1 MIRFFR
7 RVRQRLLLEKN
18 TRRYLMYA
26 VGEIVLVVLGIV
38 IALQI
43 DNWNEWRQ
51 EREVEQ
57 IVLQQLKE
65 DYESDLAQINQ
76 KMHLRRVIIN
86 AALSILQAT
95 DRPEEANR
103 DSLIANLSI
112 LLIDPTFDP
121 IENDMSGT
129 GNLRLITN
137 RKLKHYL
144 STWTSDIAAV
154 RELEQ
159 NWSSIVYQ
167 QLQPTLT
174 GLGLSRDLAN
184 HFTNDLDLDWQLE
197 GERAMEKQSIGKS
210 RKPAS
215 VEEISGSKE
224 LEGLVSFAITYNT
237 AANLESES
245 VVSRIHEIL
254 ELIEGELKE

>member
-1 MIRFFR
+1 MFRIFRHIREG
-7 RVRQRLLLEKN
+7 LLAEKKVN
-18 TRRYLMYA
+18 RYVLYA

-51 EREVEQ
+51 ERELEQ
-57 IVLQQLKE
+57 IVLEQLKE
-65 DYESDLAQINQ
+65 DYESDLAQLNQ
-76 KMHLRRVIIN
+76 KIHLRHSIID
-86 AALSILQAT
+86 AALYVLDAT
-95 DRPEEANR
+95 DRPGETVR
-103 DSLIANLSI
+103 DSLISKLTI

-121 IENDMSGT
+121 IENDMSSK

-144 STWTSDIAAV
+144 STWTSDIVAV

-159 NWSSIVYQ
+159 NWSTIVYQ

-174 GLGLSRDLAN
+174 ALGISRDLAN

-197 GERAMEKQSIGKS
+197 RDRELEKRSIGFS
-210 RKPAS
+210 RQGAS
-215 VEEISGSKE
+215 VEEIASSRE
-224 LEGLVSFAITYNT
+224 LEGLVSFAITYNS
-237 AANLESES
+237 AANLESET
-245 VVSRIHEIL
+245 VRRRITEIL
-254 ELIEGELKE
+254 DLIESEIDP

>member
-7 RVRQRLLLEKN
+7 RVRQRLLIEKN

-57 IVLQQLKE
+57 IVLEQLQE
-65 DYESDLAQINQ
+65 DYESDLAQLKQ
-76 KMHLRRVIIN
+76 KMHLRNNII
-86 AALSILQAT
+86 AASLSILEAT
-95 DRPEEANR
+95 DNPGEANR
-103 DSLIANLSI
+103 DSLIANLTI

-121 IENDMSGT
+121 IENDMSST

-154 RELEQ
+154 RELER

-167 QLQPTLT
+167 QLQPVLT

-184 HFTNDLDLDWQLE
+184 HFNNALDLDWQLE
-197 GERAMEKQSIGKS
+197 REREIEKQRIGNANPARPAKS
-210 RKPAS
+210 
-215 VEEISGSKE
+215 
-224 LEGLVSFAITYNT
+224 
-237 AANLESES
+237 
-245 VVSRIHEIL
+245 
-254 ELIEGELKE
+254 